1 MRASR
6 YWYKTKKPAKK
17 TGVREMRVFR
27 QYPHGYDV
35 YLGETIKKEIDS
47 NGKEHYI
54 HTLYDRNT
62 DTVLKKFDD
71 KDGCG
76 DKCGFDFSRKIVEET
91 LDPMLR
97 SANQLRRARKVQ
109 VAAKRKKCKKSNKK

>member
-1 MRASR
+1 MIFHNISLTFI
-6 YWYKTKKPAKK
+6 YLKFSISDTIFIYPEHITILMI
-17 TGVREMRVFR
+17 TFR
-27 QYPHGYDV
+27 Q
-35 YLGETIKKEIDS
+35 
-47 NGKEHYI
+47 
-54 HTLYDRNT
+54 
-62 DTVLKKFDD
+62 FD

-109 VAAKRKKCKKSNKK
+109 VAAKRKKCKKVNKK